1 MPYNSLLLH
10 LSLLLLLL
18 LLPPSTASISSSSG
32 CGLPDDEPPLKSVRR
47 FAYFPGQPR
56 WSRPSPLH
64 LTYSLSPTNTIDYV
78 NRPAIDAAVRRSF
91 ARWAKVIPMT
101 FSHSKDFQTAD
112 VKVAFYAGDHGDG
125 QPFDGVLGVLA
136 HAFSPENG
144 RLHLDAAERWAVD
157 FSKEE
162 SKVAVD
168 LESVLT
174 HEIGHVL
181 GLAHSTVQ
189 EAVMYPSLSPRTKK
203 VNLRVDD
210 IEGVQ
215 ALYGSN
221 PNFTLSSLLEAETSD
236 GLRRGGRADGGLGEL
251 IRSVIIGFCLFFSF
265 IFW

>member
-1 MPYNSLLLH
+1 MPYNSLLLLLS
-10 LSLLLLLL
+10 LSLLLVLL

-32 CGLPDDEPPLKSVRR
+32 CGLPDETPLKSVRR

-78 NRPAIDAAVRRSF
+78 NRPAIQAAMRRSF

-101 FSHSKDFQTAD
+101 FSHSKDYQTAD

-157 FSKEE
+157 FSKED

-210 IEGVQ
+210 IKGVQ

-221 PNFTLSSLLEAETSD
+221 PNFTLSSLLEAETSHA
-236 GLRRGGRADGGLGEL
+236 LRRGGRTDGGL
-251 IRSVIIGFCLFFSF
+251 VNT
-265 IFW
+265 